1 MFLGVFLA
9 LGMSLSAV
17 QSNDM
22 AAKMAMASDMGDSGM
37 AGCGACGSDD
47 DGNTGLGVCT
57 SMCTASAPA
66 MLPIASVATAPET
79 NKPLAPS
86 VPASRGRAFS
96 PDPYPPRSFAIG

>member
-17 QSNDM
+17 QSSDM

-37 AGCGACGSDD
+37 AGCNACGGGDDGKTKTGAC
-47 DGNTGLGVCT
+47 TP
-57 SMCTASAPA
+57 MCTASASA
-66 MLPIASVATAPET
+66 MLPVASVATAPET
-79 NKPLAPS
+79 NKQLAPS
-86 VPASRGRAFS
+86 VPSSRGRASS